1 MRLSQRADYSVRMMV
16 DLASMSNGQRTTI
29 NEIARR
35 QDVPEPFMA
44 KIASHMATAG
54 LVATQRG
61 TGGGLAMARPADRIT
76 LLQIVEAI
84 DGPIALTR
92 CTLELIRCPR
102 STKCAVHPV
111 WEQAQ
116 RQLKELLSHTR
127 LSDIAQAQKVLTPVH
142 SASGG

>member
-16 DLASMSNGQRTTI
+16 DVASMSNGQRTTI

-44 KIASHMATAG
+44 KIVSHMADAG

-61 TGGGLAMARPADRIT
+61 TGGGLTMARPADSIT
-76 LLQIVEAI
+76 LLEIVEAI

-92 CTLELIRCPR
+92 CTLEPSRCSR

-111 WEQAQ
+111 WEQTQ